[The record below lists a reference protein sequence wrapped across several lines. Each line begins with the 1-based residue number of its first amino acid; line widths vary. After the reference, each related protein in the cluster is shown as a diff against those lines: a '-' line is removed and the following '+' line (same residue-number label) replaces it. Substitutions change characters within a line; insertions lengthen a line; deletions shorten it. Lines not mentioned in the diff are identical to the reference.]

1 MSESTEEMND
11 AIDEMRARMSAD
23 DLAQWDAIQE
33 WKAAQIRPIR
43 PRVISQR
50 IRSYLLA
57 PLAKAVSLAR
67 KVPGGAAVTGAVA
80 SGILRLGR
88 ARDISRRVFDQP
100 RANRQGFPP
109 GWV

>member
-11 AIDEMRARMSAD
+11 AIDEMRARMSTD

-57 PLAKAVSLAR
+57 PLTKAVSLAR

-80 SGILRLGR
+80 SGIRR

-100 RANRQGFPP
+100 RANREGFPP

>member
-1 MSESTEEMND
+1 MVMSESTEEMND

-50 IRSYLLA
+50 D
-57 PLAKAVSLAR
+57 PQAR
-67 KVPGGAAVTGAVA
+67 
-80 SGILRLGR
+80 R